1 MNVLEQRVSQ
11 SLMCMV
17 AVSVILQ
24 LVLPMILTME
34 PLSGIVANI
43 PMFGAGAAD
52 VLASHKT
59 NQAGGAFVIAL
70 ITIVGA
76 FLAPTICGAVNL

>member
-1 MNVLEQRVSQ
+1 MNVLQQQVNQ

-34 PLSGIVANI
+34 PLSGLVGAI
-43 PMFGAGAAD
+43 PGVSQVLEAHKAD
-52 VLASHKT
+52 
-59 NQAGGAFVIAL
+59 QIGGSIVIAL
-70 ITIVGA
+70 ITIVA
-76 FLAPTICGAVNL
+76 ALLAPTICGAVGI

>member
-1 MNVLEQRVSQ
+1 MVSVLQQQISQ

-34 PLSGIVANI
+34 PLSGLV
-43 PMFGAGAAD
+43 GALPGVSQ
-52 VLASHKT
+52 VLEAHKS
-59 NQAGGAFVIAL
+59 QQIGGAIVIAL
-70 ITIVGA
+70 ITVLA
-76 FLAPTICGAVNL
+76 ALLAPTICGAVGI

>member
-1 MNVLEQRVSQ
+1 
-11 SLMCMV
+11 MV

-34 PLSGIVANI
+34 PLSGIVSNL
-43 PMFGAGAAD
+43 PLFGAGAAD

-59 NQAGGAFVIAL
+59 NQAGGAFVIAV
-70 ITIVGA
+70 ITIAAA
-76 FLAPTICGAVNL
+76 FLAPTICGAVNI

>member
-1 MNVLEQRVSQ
+1 MNVLQKQVSQ

-34 PLSGIVANI
+34 PLSGLVGAI
-43 PMFGAGAAD
+43 PGVSPVLEAHKAD
-52 VLASHKT
+52 
-59 NQAGGAFVIAL
+59 QIGGSVVVAL
-70 ITIVGA
+70 ITVLAA
-76 FLAPTICGAVNL
+76 FLAPTICGAVGI

>member
-1 MNVLEQRVSQ
+1 MNVLQQQVNQ

-34 PLSGIVANI
+34 PLSGFLSSI
-43 PMFGAGAAD
+43 PLVGEGAAS
-52 VLASHKT
+52 VLVSHKDH
-59 NQAGGAFVIAL
+59 QLGGALVVAL
-70 ITIVGA
+70 ITIAAA
-76 FLAPTICGAVNL
+76 FLAPTICGAVGI

>member
-1 MNVLEQRVSQ
+1 
-11 SLMCMV
+11 
-17 AVSVILQ
+17 
-24 LVLPMILTME
+24 ME
-34 PLSGIVANI
+34 PLSEIVANI
-43 PMFGAGAAD
+43 PLFGAGAAD

-76 FLAPTICGAVNL
+76 FLAPNICGAVGI

>member
-1 MNVLEQRVSQ
+1 MNVLQQQVNQ

-34 PLSGIVANI
+34 PLSALV
-43 PMFGAGAAD
+43 GALPGVSPVLEAHKAD
-52 VLASHKT
+52 
-59 NQAGGAFVIAL
+59 QIGGAIVIAL
-70 ITIVGA
+70 ITILA
-76 FLAPTICGAVNL
+76 ALLAPTICGAVGI